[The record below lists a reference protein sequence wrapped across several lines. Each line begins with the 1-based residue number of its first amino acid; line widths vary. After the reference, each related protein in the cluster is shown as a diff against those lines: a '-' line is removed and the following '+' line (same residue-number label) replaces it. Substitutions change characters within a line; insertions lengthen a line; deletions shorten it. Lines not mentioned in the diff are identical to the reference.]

1 MLGAP
6 PINSINRSLG
16 AQIIGVCKDYF
27 ADDLSKKI
35 APAYHR
41 INRDF
46 VGCFWAKLRAG
57 QSVGEAMDKIKLDW
71 KKLTGGEPFNYA
83 FLDEEVAKSYDAY
96 RRWMKTITICSLISI
111 LIACMG
117 LFGISGLTAVNRV
130 KEIGI
135 RKVLGASTRQLF
147 LLLNRGTVII
157 MILSF
162 MLAMPLAIY
171 LSNEWLQNFAY
182 RIKPD
187 WKLYATAGIINVC
200 TALVAV
206 SYHTIRA
213 ATANPVKS
221 LRTE

>member
-1 MLGAP
+1 
-6 PINSINRSLG
+6 
-16 AQIIGVCKDYF
+16 
-27 ADDLSKKI
+27 
-35 APAYHR
+35 
-41 INRDF
+41 
-46 VGCFWAKLRAG
+46 
-57 QSVGEAMDKIKLDW
+57 
-71 KKLTGGEPFNYA
+71 
-83 FLDEEVAKSYDAY
+83 
-96 RRWMKTITICSLISI
+96 
-111 LIACMG
+111 
-117 LFGISGLTAVNRV
+117 
-130 KEIGI
+130 
-135 RKVLGASTRQLF
+135 
-147 LLLNRGTVII
+147 
-157 MILSF
+157 